1 MVTLRPLLITD
12 LSFLLEVRNHES
24 TRVNLENDSTFTLNE
39 CEKWF
44 GSLKS
49 PWYIIEIN
57 SHKVGYFR
65 TNGDEVGCDIHP
77 DYRRKGYAKIAYEI
91 YLKDKKYAS
100 LWVFDDNFAKQLYLN
115 LGFKPTRDT
124 KFIRE
129 RLYIEMEYFN
139 KL

>member
-1 MVTLRPLLITD
+1 MVTLKPLLITD
-12 LSFLLEVRNHES
+12 LPFLLEVRNHES

-44 GSLKS
+44 GSLNS

-57 SHKVGYFR
+57 NHKVGYFR
-65 TNGDEVGCDIHP
+65 TNGFEIGCDIHP

-100 LWVFDDNFAKQLYLN
+100 LWVFDNNFAKQLYLN
-115 LGFKPTRDT
+115 LGFKPTGNT

-129 RLYIEMEYFN
+129 RLYIQMEYFN
-139 KL
+139 

>member
-12 LSFLLEVRNHES
+12 LPFLLEVRNHES

-39 CEKWF
+39 CKKWF
-44 GSLKS
+44 GSLNS

-57 SHKVGYFR
+57 NHKVGYFR
-65 TNGDEVGCDIHP
+65 TNEFEIGCDIHP

-100 LWVFDDNFAKQLYLN
+100 LWVFDNNFAKQLYLN
-115 LGFKPTRDT
+115 LGFKPTGNT

-129 RLYIEMEYFN
+129 RLYIQMEYFN
-139 KL
+139 

>member
-12 LSFLLEVRNHES
+12 LPFLLEVRNHES

-44 GSLKS
+44 GSLNS

-57 SHKVGYFR
+57 NHKVGYFR
-65 TNGDEVGCDIHP
+65 TNGFEIGCDIHP
-77 DYRRKGYAKIAYEI
+77 DYRKKGYAKIAYEI

-100 LWVFDDNFAKQLYLN
+100 LWVFDNNFAKQLYLN
-115 LGFKPTRDT
+115 LGFKVTGNT
-124 KFIRE
+124 KFIRK
-129 RLYIEMEYFN
+129 RLYIKMEYFG
-139 KL
+139 

>member
-12 LSFLLEVRNHES
+12 LPFLLEVRNHES

-44 GSLKS
+44 GSLNS

-57 SHKVGYFR
+57 NHKVGYFR
-65 TNGDEVGCDIHP
+65 TNGFEIGCDIHP

-100 LWVFDDNFAKQLYLN
+100 LWVFDNNFAKQLYLN
-115 LGFKPTRDT
+115 LGFKVTGNT
-124 KFIRE
+124 KFIRK
-129 RLYIEMEYFN
+129 RLYIKMEYFG
-139 KL
+139 

>member
-1 MVTLRPLLITD
+1 MVKLRPLLITD
-12 LSFLLEVRNHES
+12 LPFLLEVRNHES

-49 PWYIIEIN
+49 PWYVVEVN
-57 SHKVGYFR
+57 NHKVGYFR
-65 TNGDEVGCDIHP
+65 TNGFEIGCDIHP
-77 DYRRKGYAKIAYEI
+77 NYRRKGYAKIVYEI

-115 LGFKPTRDT
+115 LGFKTTKNT
-124 KFIRE
+124 KFIRK
-129 RLYIEMEYFN
+129 RLYIEMEYFG
-139 KL
+139 

>member
-12 LSFLLEVRNHES
+12 LPFLLEVRNHES

-44 GSLKS
+44 GSLNS

-57 SHKVGYFR
+57 NHKVGYFR
-65 TNGDEVGCDIHP
+65 TNGFEIGCDIHP

-100 LWVFDDNFAKQLYLN
+100 LWVFDNNFAKQLYLN
-115 LGFKPTRDT
+115 LGFKPTGNT

-129 RLYIEMEYFN
+129 RLYIQMEYFN
-139 KL
+139 

>member
-12 LSFLLEVRNHES
+12 LPFLLEVRNHES
-24 TRVNLENDSTFTLNE
+24 TKINLENDSTFTLNE

-44 GSLKS
+44 GNLKS
-49 PWYIIEIN
+49 PWYIVKVNTE
-57 SHKVGYFR
+57 KVGYFR

-77 DYRRKGYAKIAYEI
+77 NYRRKGYAKIAYEI

-115 LGFKPTRDT
+115 LGFKATENN
-124 KFIRE
+124 KFVRE
-129 RLYIEMEYFN
+129 RLYIEMEYFG
-139 KL
+139 

>member
-12 LSFLLEVRNHES
+12 LPFLLEVRNHES
-24 TRVNLENDSTFTLNE
+24 TKVNLENNSTFTLNE

-44 GSLKS
+44 GSLNS

-57 SHKVGYFR
+57 NHKVGYFR
-65 TNGDEVGCDIHP
+65 TNGFEIGCDIHP

-115 LGFKPTRDT
+115 LGFKTTKNT

-129 RLYIEMEYFN
+129 RLYIEMEYFG
-139 KL
+139 

>member
-12 LSFLLEVRNHES
+12 LPFLLEVRNHES
-24 TRVNLENDSTFTLNE
+24 TKVNLENNSTFTLNE

-44 GSLKS
+44 GSLNS

-57 SHKVGYFR
+57 NHKVGYFR
-65 TNGDEVGCDIHP
+65 TNGFEIGCDIHP

-100 LWVFDDNFAKQLYLN
+100 LWVFDNNFAKQLYLN
-115 LGFKPTRDT
+115 LGFKPTGNT

-129 RLYIEMEYFN
+129 RLYIQMEYFN
-139 KL
+139 

>member
-1 MVTLRPLLITD
+1 MVILRPLLITD
-12 LSFLLEVRNHES
+12 LPFLLEVRNYES

-39 CEKWF
+39 CVKWF

-57 SHKVGYFR
+57 NHKVGYFR
-65 TNGDEVGCDIHP
+65 TNGFEIGCDIHP
-77 DYRRKGYAKIAYEI
+77 DYRRKGYAKMAYEI

-100 LWVFDDNFAKQLYLN
+100 LWVFDNNFAKQLYLN
-115 LGFKPTRDT
+115 LGFKPTGNT

-129 RLYIEMEYFN
+129 RLYIQMEYFN
-139 KL
+139 

>member
-12 LSFLLEVRNHES
+12 LPFLLEVRNHES

-44 GSLKS
+44 GSLKF

-57 SHKVGYFR
+57 NHKVGYFR
-65 TNGDEVGCDIHP
+65 TNEFEIGCDIHP

-100 LWVFDDNFAKQLYLN
+100 LWVFDNNFAKQLYLN
-115 LGFKPTRDT
+115 LGFKPTGNT

-129 RLYIEMEYFN
+129 RLYIQMEYFN

>member
-12 LSFLLEVRNHES
+12 LPFLLEVRNHES

-44 GSLKS
+44 GNLKS
-49 PWYIIEIN
+49 PWYIIEVN
-57 SHKVGYFR
+57 NHKVGYFR
-65 TNGDEVGCDIHP
+65 TNEFEIGCDIHP

-100 LWVFDDNFAKQLYLN
+100 LWVFDNNFAKQLYLN
-115 LGFKPTRDT
+115 LGFKPTENT
-124 KFIRE
+124 KSIRE
-129 RLYIEMEYFN
+129 RLYIQMEYF
-139 KL
+139 K

>member
-12 LSFLLEVRNHES
+12 LPFLLEVRNHES
-24 TRVNLENDSTFTLNE
+24 TRINLENDSMFTLNE

-57 SHKVGYFR
+57 NYKVGYFR

-77 DYRRKGYAKIAYEI
+77 DYRKRGYAKIAYEI

-100 LWVFDDNFAKQLYLN
+100 LWVFDNNFAKQLYLN
-115 LGFKPTRDT
+115 LGFKPTGNT

-129 RLYIEMEYFN
+129 RLYIHMEYFN

>member
-12 LSFLLEVRNHES
+12 LPFLLEVRNHES

-39 CEKWF
+39 CKKWF
-44 GSLKS
+44 GSLNS

-57 SHKVGYFR
+57 NHKVGYFR
-65 TNGDEVGCDIHP
+65 TNKFEIGCDIHP

-100 LWVFDDNFAKQLYLN
+100 LWVFDNNFAKQLYLN
-115 LGFKPTRDT
+115 LGFKPTGNT

-129 RLYIEMEYFN
+129 RLYIQMEYFN
-139 KL
+139 

>member
-12 LSFLLEVRNHES
+12 LPFLLEVRNHES

-44 GSLKS
+44 GSLNS

-57 SHKVGYFR
+57 NHKVGYFR
-65 TNGDEVGCDIHP
+65 TNEFEIGCDIHP

-100 LWVFDDNFAKQLYLN
+100 LWVFDNNFAKQLYLN
-115 LGFKPTRDT
+115 LGFKSTGNT

-129 RLYIEMEYFN
+129 RLYIQMEYFN
-139 KL
+139 

>member
-12 LSFLLEVRNHES
+12 LPFLLEVRNHES

-44 GSLKS
+44 GSLNS

-57 SHKVGYFR
+57 NHKVGYFR
-65 TNGDEVGCDIHP
+65 TNGFEIGCDIHP

-115 LGFKPTRDT
+115 LGFKTTKNT

-129 RLYIEMEYFN
+129 RLYIEMEYFG
-139 KL
+139 

>member
-12 LSFLLEVRNHES
+12 LPFLLEVRNHES

-44 GSLKS
+44 GSLNS

-57 SHKVGYFR
+57 NHKVGYFR
-65 TNGDEVGCDIHP
+65 TNGFEIGCDIHP

-100 LWVFDDNFAKQLYLN
+100 LWVFDNNFAKQLYLN
-115 LGFKPTRDT
+115 LGFKPTENT

-129 RLYIEMEYFN
+129 RLYIQMEYF
-139 KL
+139 K